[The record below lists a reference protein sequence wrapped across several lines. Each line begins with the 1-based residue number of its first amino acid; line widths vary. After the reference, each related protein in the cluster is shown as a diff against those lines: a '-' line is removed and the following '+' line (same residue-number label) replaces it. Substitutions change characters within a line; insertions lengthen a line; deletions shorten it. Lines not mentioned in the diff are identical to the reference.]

1 MERII
6 RVVVC
11 DAYDLV
17 RSGVRLLLEQ
27 DPRIRVIDEARDD
40 DEAIEKARRLF
51 PRVVVI
57 DTDRPDTVR
66 ALKGLSRDLYVVIL
80 SQSDDQ
86 AQVSALL
93 RAGAD
98 AYLLK
103 RSSPATLIQAIEG
116 LADRQARIPV
126 LDPRIVARSSRLH
139 GLARDVL
146 SDREREILALVAA
159 GQTSKGI
166 ACRLMLSARTVE
178 NHRARILA
186 KLQVDNCVHAA
197 ARAVQLGLIA
207 LPSGR
212 ATSAAPAW
220 HRPGEPSVH
229 AVAT

>member
-1 MERII
+1 MYRADGQTPGWATSPAPHPANLLSDPAPALDPWRGRRAERVPMERII
-6 RVVVC
+6 RVDVC

-51 PRVVVI
+51 SRVVVI

-139 GLARDVL
+139 GL
-146 SDREREILALVAA
+146 
-159 GQTSKGI
+159 
-166 ACRLMLSARTVE
+166 
-178 NHRARILA
+178 
-186 KLQVDNCVHAA
+186 
-197 ARAVQLGLIA
+197 
-207 LPSGR
+207 
-212 ATSAAPAW
+212 
-220 HRPGEPSVH
+220 
-229 AVAT
+229 